1 MERRWSLRESFL
13 SCVDEARNHL
23 TQLPVNEP
31 QLWCSSWRESEDG
44 LATAVVTATAVVR
57 RRDEVAACVGWFRE
71 LLQRHV
77 KPWDLRHPGWIE
89 VAVRG
94 GFLVSFTADF
104 IIEED

>member
-1 MERRWSLRESFL
+1 M
-13 SCVDEARNHL
+13 DDARKHL
-23 TQLPVNEP
+23 EQLPVKDP

-44 LATAVVTATAVVR
+44 LATAVVTATALVHH
-57 RRDEVAACVGWFRE
+57 RDEVAACVGWFRE
-71 LLQRHV
+71 LLQRYV

-104 IIEED
+104 IIEEE

>member
-1 MERRWSLRESFL
+1 M
-13 SCVDEARNHL
+13 DDARKHL
-23 TQLPVNEP
+23 AQLPVKDP
-31 QLWCSSWRESEDG
+31 QLWCSSWRESVDG
-44 LATAVVTATAVVR
+44 LATAVVTATAVVH

-71 LLQRHV
+71 LLQRYV

-89 VAVRG
+89 VPVRG

>member
-1 MERRWSLRESFL
+1 MDKARSRLSSLPL
-13 SCVDEARNHL
+13 KD
-23 TQLPVNEP
+23 P

-44 LATAVVTATAVVR
+44 LSTAVVTATAVVH
-57 RRDEVAACVGWFRE
+57 RRDEVAACVGWFKE
-71 LLQRHV
+71 LLRLHV

-89 VAVRG
+89 VPVRG

>member
-1 MERRWSLRESFL
+1 M
-13 SCVDEARNHL
+13 DKARNHL
-23 TQLPVNEP
+23 NGLPLKDP

-44 LATAVVTATAVVR
+44 LATAVVTATAVVH
-57 RRDEVAACVGWFRE
+57 RRDEVAACIGWFKE
-71 LLQRHV
+71 LLRLNV
-77 KPWDLRHPGWIE
+77 KPWDMRHPGWIE

>member
-1 MERRWSLRESFL
+1 MDKAGSRLSSLPL
-13 SCVDEARNHL
+13 KD
-23 TQLPVNEP
+23 P

-44 LATAVVTATAVVR
+44 LSTAVVTATAVVH
-57 RRDEVAACVGWFRE
+57 RRDEVAACVGWFKE
-71 LLQRHV
+71 LLRLHV

-89 VAVRG
+89 VPVRG

>member
-1 MERRWSLRESFL
+1 M
-13 SCVDEARNHL
+13 DDARKHL
-23 TQLPVNEP
+23 AQLPVKDP

-44 LATAVVTATAVVR
+44 LATAVVTATAVVY

-71 LLQRHV
+71 LLHRYV

-89 VAVRG
+89 VPVRG

-104 IIEED
+104 IVEED

>member
-1 MERRWSLRESFL
+1 M
-13 SCVDEARNHL
+13 DDARNHL
-23 TQLPVNEP
+23 AQLPVKDP

-44 LATAVVTATAVVR
+44 LATAVVTATAVVL